1 MNERHDKQGTNILNA
16 TSTVSQRVLVMF
28 SPPGDQRPATDPA
41 SQRSLQPS
49 TPLQYAYNVART
61 CVRMHILAVSLA
73 LFVLP
78 LAAPACPS
86 GWKASA
92 SPADAASEPRC
103 FLVPPERSTS
113 LRGCVARCARH
124 GGAPACLASQEETDL
139 VTGEVPA
146 LH

>member
-1 MNERHDKQGTNILNA
+1 
-16 TSTVSQRVLVMF
+16 
-28 SPPGDQRPATDPA
+28 
-41 SQRSLQPS
+41 
-49 TPLQYAYNVART
+49 
-61 CVRMHILAVSLA
+61 MHILAVSLA

-78 LAAPACPS
+78 LAATACPS

-124 GGAPACLASQEETDL
+124 GGAPACLASQEETDF
-139 VTGEVPA
+139 VTGEVLA
-146 LH
+146 LHRAEAHDPPNNCLSVSTTLCITVAALATVGTGPHDPKAL